1 MLEDTR
7 SRALLSQK
15 TCSKTTDEWE
25 GEGTVSIS
33 YSAHPM
39 LVHGTMSRCT
49 TACFQRDRQRSK
61 RAACREQPVLE
72 LAATA
77 IRNYGKHREKSWMAS
92 HSNAELDLSY
102 RNAWHHDLSSPLCP
116 TGSSRDHSCPK
127 YRHTNWHSEERQP
140 GHGFKFPS
148 AHASAED
155 TSITTQPASSF
166 NFSSERW
173 MT

>member
-7 SRALLSQK
+7 SRALLGQK

-92 HSNAELDLSY
+92 HSNAEIGLFLTSATGTLGTTTSHPHFVQPAALVTTRAPNTDIPTGTQ
-102 RNAWHHDLSSPLCP
+102 RNASLDM
-116 TGSSRDHSCPK
+116 
-127 YRHTNWHSEERQP
+127 
-140 GHGFKFPS
+140 
-148 AHASAED
+148 
-155 TSITTQPASSF
+155 ASSF
-166 NFSSERW
+166 LQH
-173 MT
+173 MHQQKTPQ